1 MKTIFLDMDGVVAD
15 FNAYA
20 KELVGYTAPGKRYP
34 EEDWD
39 KIKVNPRL
47 YRELPVIE
55 GSEFFVERVRQLAN
69 ENELSLKFLS
79 AVPRQNDVGWV
90 FWDKIEWVKTYF
102 PGIPLWFG
110 PYSRDKHVHCVDADI
125 LIDDREDNI
134 QDWTQVGGVG
144 ILHTDFITSIR
155 ELEHILVDKRPN

>member
-15 FNAYA
+15 FNGYA

-39 KIKVNPRL
+39 KIKANPRL
-47 YRELPVIE
+47 YREIPVIE
-55 GSEFFVERVRQLAN
+55 GSEYFVERVRQLAN
-69 ENELSLKFLS
+69 ENDMPLKFLS

-110 PYSRDKHVHCVDADI
+110 PYSRDKHVHCVNADI

-134 QDWTQVGGVG
+134 QDWTTAGGIG
-144 ILHTDFITSIR
+144 ILHTDFITSIQ
-155 ELEHILVDKRPN
+155 ELEGVLRG

>member
-15 FNAYA
+15 FNGYA
-20 KELVGYTAPGKRYP
+20 KDLVGYTAPGKRYP

-39 KIKVNPRL
+39 KIKANPRL
-47 YRELPVIE
+47 YREIPVIE
-55 GSEFFVERVRQLAN
+55 GSEYFVERVRQLAN
-69 ENELSLKFLS
+69 ENDMPLKFLS

-110 PYSRDKHVHCVDADI
+110 PYSRDKHVHCVNGDI

-134 QDWTQVGGVG
+134 QDWTQAGGIG
-144 ILHTDFITSIR
+144 ILHTDFITSIQ
-155 ELEHILVDKRPN
+155 ELEEVLRG

>member
-15 FNAYA
+15 FNGYA

-39 KIKVNPRL
+39 KIKANPRL
-47 YRELPVIE
+47 YREIPVIE
-55 GSEFFVERVRQLAN
+55 GSEYFVERVRQLAN
-69 ENELSLKFLS
+69 ENDMPLKFLS

-110 PYSRDKHVHCVDADI
+110 PYSRDKHVHCVNRDI

-134 QDWTQVGGVG
+134 QDWTTAGGIG
-144 ILHTDFITSIR
+144 ILHTDFITSIQ
-155 ELEHILVDKRPN
+155 ELEGVLRG

>member
-15 FNAYA
+15 FNGYA

-39 KIKVNPRL
+39 KIKANPRL
-47 YRELPVIE
+47 YREIPVIE
-55 GSEFFVERVRQLAN
+55 GSEYFVERVRQLAN
-69 ENELSLKFLS
+69 ENDMPLKFLS

-110 PYSRDKHVHCVDADI
+110 PYSRDKHVHCVNADI

-134 QDWTQVGGVG
+134 QDWTTAGGIG
-144 ILHTDFITSIR
+144 ILHTDFITSIQ
-155 ELEHILVDKRPN
+155 ELEGVLHG

>member
-15 FNAYA
+15 FNGYA

-39 KIKVNPRL
+39 KIKANPRL
-47 YRELPVIE
+47 YREIPVIE
-55 GSEFFVERVRQLAN
+55 GSEYFVERVRQLAN
-69 ENELSLKFLS
+69 ENDMPLKFLS

-110 PYSRDKHVHCVDADI
+110 PYSRDKHVHCVNGDI

-134 QDWTQVGGVG
+134 QDWTTAGGIG
-144 ILHTDFITSIR
+144 ILHTDFITSIQ
-155 ELEHILVDKRPN
+155 ELEGVLHG

>member
-15 FNAYA
+15 FNGYA

-39 KIKVNPRL
+39 KIKANPRL
-47 YRELPVIE
+47 YREIPVIE
-55 GSEFFVERVRQLAN
+55 GSEYFVERVRQLAN
-69 ENELSLKFLS
+69 ENDMPLKFLS

-110 PYSRDKHVHCVDADI
+110 PYSRDKHVHCVNRDI

-134 QDWTQVGGVG
+134 QDWTTAGGIG
-144 ILHTDFITSIR
+144 ILHTDFITSIQ
-155 ELEHILVDKRPN
+155 ELEGVLHG